1 MEQPQSTTTTGFTM
15 AVQFQSKLK
24 NQARND
30 KTVLTSQQYAIRLL
44 QMLQDYGE
52 EVIKVD
58 AILLVVKM
66 LTRHPIE
73 NAVLFATGDAFQFG
87 ALEFDRAEEAQ
98 RFLDQLTND
107 VAYAAFID
115 GKFTT
120 YRYPYRSKVIDDW
133 VFVGLDL

>member
-1 MEQPQSTTTTGFTM
+1 M
-15 AVQFQSKLK
+15 AFQLQTKQK
-24 NQARND
+24 EKIRND

-44 QMLQDYGE
+44 QMLQDFGE
-52 EVIKVD
+52 DFVKVD
-58 AILLVVKM
+58 AILVVVKM

-87 ALEFDRAEEAQ
+87 AIEFDRREEAQ
-98 RFLDQLTND
+98 LFLDQLTED

-115 GKFTT
+115 GKFSM

-133 VFVGLDL
+133 VFVGLDV

>member
-1 MEQPQSTTTTGFTM
+1 M
-15 AVQFQSKLK
+15 ALQIQNRLK
-24 NQARND
+24 EKAHND

-52 EVIKVD
+52 EFIKVD

-73 NAVLFATGDAFQFG
+73 NAVIFATGDAFQFG
-87 ALEFDRAEEAQ
+87 AIEFDRTEDAQ
-98 RFLDQLTND
+98 HFLDQLTDD

-115 GKFTT
+115 GKFIM

-133 VFVGLDL
+133 VFVGLDV